1 MGNVAAKFQSKMHS
15 MPPVHSAVH
24 VPDSDGNHS
33 PGSSYNVGAHIDG
46 ELADLPGQ
54 RSAQMV
60 TTDYSMGKH
69 EAYDSPLAQPAYSG
83 HGKVKVG
90 TTSAL

>member
-1 MGNVAAKFQSKMHS
+1 MNVAGKFHSKQHS
-15 MPPVHSAVH
+15 MPAFHNAETVAHGANSSQSAH
-24 VPDSDGNHS
+24 NIS
-33 PGSSYNVGAHIDG
+33 PRIDG

-54 RSAQMV
+54 HSASMV
-60 TTDYSMGKH
+60 TTDYGLGKH

>member
-1 MGNVAAKFQSKMHS
+1 MNVAAKFQSKMHS
-15 MPPVHSAVH
+15 MPAMRNAELR
-24 VPDSDGNHS
+24 PDSDGNHS
-33 PGSSYNVGAHIDG
+33 SGSSYNIGTKIDG
-46 ELADLPGQ
+46 ELSDLPGQ
-54 RSAQMV
+54 KSASMV

-90 TTSAL
+90 SSSAL

>member
-1 MGNVAAKFQSKMHS
+1 MNVAAKFQSKMHS
-15 MPPVHSAVH
+15 NPPVKAAIS
-24 VPDSDGNHS
+24 VPDSDGNHHQ
-33 PGSSYNVGAHIDG
+33 GGSYNVGTRIDG
-46 ELADLPGQ
+46 ELSDLPGQ

-60 TTDYSMGKH
+60 TTDYGMGKH

>member
-1 MGNVAAKFQSKMHS
+1 MNVAAKFQSKMHS
-15 MPPVHSAVH
+15 QPAVRNAVS

-33 PGSSYNVGAHIDG
+33 SPNAYSIGTRVDG

-54 RSAQMV
+54 KSAQMV
-60 TTDYSMGKH
+60 TTDYGLGKH
-69 EAYDSPLAQPAYSG
+69 TAYDSPLAQPAYSG

>member
-1 MGNVAAKFQSKMHS
+1 MNVAGKFQSKMHS
-15 MPPVHSAVH
+15 SPPVKAAVS
-24 VPDSDGNHS
+24 VADSDGNHS
-33 PGSSYNVGAHIDG
+33 VGGSYNVGTKIDG
-46 ELADLPGQ
+46 ELSDLPGQ

-60 TTDYSMGKH
+60 TTDYGMGKH

>member
-1 MGNVAAKFQSKMHS
+1 MNVAGKFQSKMHS
-15 MPPVHSAVH
+15 MPPMKSAQMT
-24 VPDSDGNHS
+24 PDSDGNHS
-33 PGSSYNVGAHIDG
+33 GPNAYSIGTRIDG
-46 ELADLPGQ
+46 ELSDLPGQ
-54 RSAQMV
+54 KSASMV

>member
-1 MGNVAAKFQSKMHS
+1 MNVAAKHQSKMHS
-15 MPPVHSAVH
+15 MPAVREAIH

-33 PGSSYNVGAHIDG
+33 VGGSYNVGTRIDG
-46 ELADLPGQ
+46 ELSDLPGQ

-60 TTDYSMGKH
+60 TTDYGMGKH